1 MIIPFIPSQRHIS
14 ISHLL
19 SPTHHPPS
27 LHLKLTRSPLLF
39 TSSTHFQ
46 VARVKPLAMSHPRST
61 LHWIQFR
68 LESKTNHIGRWQ
80 GDDGFMTDDDIHKN
94 KHPLLPVVEIWGSA
108 VVAFVATY
116 VVGWTNPWKAN
127 RVPSRAIIPCFVPNR
142 FFPVL
147 FFQLTRDLIL
157 PYIILL
163 SFPEDIK

>member
-1 MIIPFIPSQRHIS
+1 
-14 ISHLL
+14 
-19 SPTHHPPS
+19 
-27 LHLKLTRSPLLF
+27 
-39 TSSTHFQ
+39 
-46 VARVKPLAMSHPRST
+46 MSHPRST

-68 LESKTNHIGRWQ
+68 LESKTNHIGRWHS
-80 GDDGFMTDDDIHKN
+80 DDGFMSDDDDIWNN
-94 KHPLLPVVEIWGSA
+94 KHPLLPVVAIWGSA

-127 RVPSRAIIPCFVPNR
+127 RVPSRAIIPCRVPNR

-163 SFPEDIK
+163 SFPEDTTSRCHKSPQTTIAMSLVAGLSWRVDVWTLNGIHDSQFIWPSDDG